1 MVNVDDVQVYVVMG
15 QKSLKD
21 LDFVVVLLC
30 RKACQLRRVQLLR
43 RDCDETVEN
52 RRTMELV

>member
-43 RDCDETVEN
+43 RDCDETVEY
-52 RRTMELV
+52 R